1 MPVYEYYCR
10 SCDIKFEKLQPMSAS
25 ADSAD
30 CPSGHTGALRT
41 LSLVARSG
49 HNGDGMDFGDFA
61 SDGGGGGC
69 CSAGGCSCGAM

>member
-10 SCDIKFEKLQPMSAS
+10 ACDAKFEKLQPMSAS
-25 ADSAD
+25 ADSAE
-30 CPSGHTGALRT
+30 CPDGHTGALRT

-49 HNGDGMDFGDFA
+49 RGEATDFGDFA

-69 CSAGGCSCGAM
+69 CAGGACSCGAM